1 MAQIEQAFF
10 IPFLDALNLK
20 NARNILV
27 LPSAP
32 MNKGKTFLLYPCV
45 PEKIGLEDC
54 KNLPTLD
61 FLDQPITIVESST
74 TTIDSYAESQGFEM
88 LHEEKDI
95 HTLADRAGWLPEAL
109 LQIYQNRG
117 QGFFNWN
124 TLIVATLRVYH
135 LAQPLTV
142 KTIDNPKLGKFS
154 GGLTPLNL
162 DSQLSITDAIPVLSD
177 AEFGAKIKQNQWIKT
192 IAELGNRS
200 TEKAPKSSYQA
211 GTDFENISRKSLE
224 FLGFTVA
231 EAYRGGAGGLDLYCS
246 KPYPLVIECKSG
258 KTIPTN
264 TVQEVINL
272 TLKHLGKDSLVESKQ
287 LIIGPG
293 TPTRSVLQSAINSEI
308 SIMKPETLEKL
319 VHLKATYPG
328 AIDLLKLKEYLQPG
342 QIDEKIQDLID
353 RIEEKLSI
361 RRQIIQAVKDNY
373 PDTHTESIRLAYKL
387 KYKPKQSLPDLKN
400 QEIRDILIELS
411 SPLTGYLGRETDERG
426 DRFYYQRDLAPLS
439 SAKQ

>member
-10 IPFLDALNLK
+10 IPFLDLRNLK

-27 LPSAP
+27 LTNAP

-74 TTIDSYAESQGFEM
+74 TTIDSYAESQGFDV
-88 LHEEKDI
+88 LNEEKDI

-117 QGFFNWN
+117 QGFFNSSN
-124 TLIVATLRVYH
+124 LLVATLRVYH

-154 GGLTPLNL
+154 GLTHLNL
-162 DSQLSITDAIPVLSD
+162 KSQLSITDAIPVLSD
-177 AEFGAKIKQNQWIKT
+177 EEFQATITQNQWIKT
-192 IAELGNRS
+192 IAELGNRNNED
-200 TEKAPKSSYQA
+200 TPKSSYQA
-211 GTDFENISRKSLE
+211 GTDFENITRKSLE
-224 FLGFTVA
+224 FLGFTVE

-246 KPYPLVIECKSG
+246 KPYPLVLECKSG
-258 KTIPTN
+258 KSIPVN
-264 TVQEVINL
+264 TVQELINL
-272 TLKHLGKDSLVESKQ
+272 GGKHLGSEHFQSASK
-287 LIIGPG
+287 LIIAPSK
-293 TPTRSVLQSAINSEI
+293 PTSDTLKSSLEWNI

-319 VHLKATYPG
+319 VHLKSTYPG
-328 AIDLLKLKEYLQPG
+328 AIDLLHLKDYLQPG

-353 RIEEKLSI
+353 RIEEEISI

-387 KYKPKQSLPDLKN
+387 KYKPKPSLPDLKN